1 MAYTVRKLL
10 ESEQF
15 PKMKLLCGEKGL
27 DLEVKGIRIIEI
39 EDMERYLTGGEILIT
54 SFQVYLSCSDRE
66 VEQHFEDLVKSDISG
81 FIVKK
86 RKEYDPTGRRLSLLE
101 KHCKKYEIPL
111 VEIPGDFD
119 YWGIIRHVMIQ
130 VFDKDTAR
138 LKYFKI
144 THDSFNSFILKNN
157 GSSNTAS
164 DIIKFLSIMIENPV
178 VLYYG
183 NLNCMVS
190 TNSDNSKLILSDEI
204 QPYKPNIITKFQYM
218 KQMKG
223 SCVQYVVKFAILS
236 EVEVY
241 ITITEENRELTELDY
256 MAIENAIINLQYG
269 FLSEFAQDEVKKKYQ
284 RDIVHNILNGLL
296 SSKEMT
302 EAAAQLGMKESDT
315 YRVVDFHTI
324 KKNVQRKY
332 TKEQLQEVGVIV
344 GELMYLLPDALI
356 YRNMDQIVMIQQ
368 VDSNQTELEY
378 QKEMEEVEDVIQRS
392 ILYRKKDTDFQIGI
406 GKSVEGYQRLK
417 ESYHEASRAI
427 KYIDI
432 IRLVTGDKNK
442 SVVHYSN
449 LGFFQIFGE
458 IDDVTELERYIPETL
473 KKSNISV
480 SLIKANRTKITD
492 SNVYGISYGYDVYA
506 GGAGNDNDGDAKDG
520 RSGGFVGF
528 NDEGLLKNNNMY
540 YCDVVRGTK
549 DLVGPF
555 SGKSEL
561 DTVYA
566 FNSQEKVE
574 GENNNYR
581 IYRKLDQSLDQIEK
595 NNSILNSSHEKDDAS
610 GWDIYTIGH
619 MNPVKTFETLKNA
632 VLVSKGD
639 SVKADLNAYESSA
652 KAVLMSDTKT
662 TLNTGES
669 DTPEPSESQDPCDE
683 NIKLTINKVW
693 KDLNNFDHSRPNSIT
708 VTISRTWK
716 DKAGNEKTET
726 VPRYESYKI
735 EGSSDKSKWQ
745 KVIKEL
751 PAYTT
756 DGDEIYYYTYSIT
769 EAKVDGYTTTI
780 DKSQDGFTFTITN
793 RHFPGLP
800 DTGGYG
806 SYLIYL
812 IAVLLFLVYFVMRYK
827 KCKENK
833 KAEKL

>member
-54 SFQVYLSCSDRE
+54 SFQVYLSCNDRE

-111 VEIPGDFD
+111 VEISEDSY
-119 YWGIIRHVMIQ
+119 YWGIIRYVIMQ

-144 THDSFNSFILKNN
+144 THDSFNAFILKNN

-164 DIIKFLSIMIENPV
+164 DIIKFLSVMIENPV

-183 NLNCMVS
+183 NLNYMVS

-236 EVEVY
+236 EVKIY

-269 FLSEFAQDEVKKKYQ
+269 FLSEFAQGEVKKKYQ

-302 EAAAQLGMKESDT
+302 EAALQLGMKESDT

-332 TKEQLQEVGVIV
+332 TKEQLQEVGIIV
-344 GELMYLLPDALI
+344 GELMHLLPDALI

-417 ESYHEASRAI
+417 ESYYEASRAI

-473 KKSNISV
+473 KKLYLYDDEHKGE
-480 SLIKANRTKITD
+480 LITTLQMYLRNNQSIKKTADAMFVHYRT
-492 SNVYGISYGYDVYA
+492 ISYRLE
-506 GGAGNDNDGDAKDG
+506 KIKQI
-520 RSGGFVGF
+520 SGINF
-528 NDEGLLKNNNMY
+528 
-540 YCDVVRGTK
+540 
-549 DLVGPF
+549 
-555 SGKSEL
+555 
-561 DTVYA
+561 
-566 FNSQEKVE
+566 
-574 GENNNYR
+574 
-581 IYRKLDQSLDQIEK
+581 
-595 NNSILNSSHEKDDAS
+595 DDANEVLAVS
-610 GWDIYTIGH
+610 NGLIIYK
-619 MNPVKTFETLKNA
+619 MLK
-632 VLVSKGD
+632 
-639 SVKADLNAYESSA
+639 E
-652 KAVLMSDTKT
+652 
-662 TLNTGES
+662 
-669 DTPEPSESQDPCDE
+669 
-683 NIKLTINKVW
+683 
-693 KDLNNFDHSRPNSIT
+693 
-708 VTISRTWK
+708 
-716 DKAGNEKTET
+716 
-726 VPRYESYKI
+726 I
-735 EGSSDKSKWQ
+735 E
-745 KVIKEL
+745 
-751 PAYTT
+751 
-756 DGDEIYYYTYSIT
+756 
-769 EAKVDGYTTTI
+769 
-780 DKSQDGFTFTITN
+780 
-793 RHFPGLP
+793 
-800 DTGGYG
+800 
-806 SYLIYL
+806 
-812 IAVLLFLVYFVMRYK
+812 
-827 KCKENK
+827 
-833 KAEKL
+833 

>member
-1 MAYTVRKLL
+1 MGYTVRKLL

-111 VEIPGDFD
+111 VEISEDSY
-119 YWGIIRHVMIQ
+119 YWGIIRYVIMQ

-144 THDSFNSFILKNN
+144 THDNFNTFILNNN
-157 GSSNTAS
+157 GSCNTAS
-164 DIIKFLSIMIENPV
+164 DIIKFLSVMIENPV

-223 SCVQYVVKFAILS
+223 SCVQYVVKFAILN
-236 EVEVY
+236 EMEIY
-241 ITITEENRELTELDY
+241 ITITEENRELIELDY

-284 RDIVHNILNGLL
+284 RDLIHNILNGLL

-332 TKEQLQEVGVIV
+332 TKEQLHEVGVIE
-344 GELMYLLPDALI
+344 GELMHLLPDALI

-473 KKSNISV
+473 KKLYLYDDEHKGE
-480 SLIKANRTKITD
+480 LITTLQMYLRNKQSIRKTADAMFVHYRT
-492 SNVYGISYGYDVYA
+492 ISYRLE
-506 GGAGNDNDGDAKDG
+506 KIKQI
-520 RSGGFVGF
+520 SG
-528 NDEGLLKNNNMY
+528 
-540 YCDVVRGTK
+540 
-549 DLVGPF
+549 
-555 SGKSEL
+555 
-561 DTVYA
+561 
-566 FNSQEKVE
+566 
-574 GENNNYR
+574 
-581 IYRKLDQSLDQIEK
+581 I
-595 NNSILNSSHEKDDAS
+595 
-610 GWDIYTIGH
+610 
-619 MNPVKTFETLKNA
+619 
-632 VLVSKGD
+632 
-639 SVKADLNAYESSA
+639 
-652 KAVLMSDTKT
+652 
-662 TLNTGES
+662 
-669 DTPEPSESQDPCDE
+669 
-683 NIKLTINKVW
+683 
-693 KDLNNFDHSRPNSIT
+693 NFDN
-708 VTISRTWK
+708 
-716 DKAGNEKTET
+716 ANE
-726 VPRYESYKI
+726 VLAVSNGLIIYKMLKEI
-735 EGSSDKSKWQ
+735 E
-745 KVIKEL
+745 
-751 PAYTT
+751 
-756 DGDEIYYYTYSIT
+756 
-769 EAKVDGYTTTI
+769 
-780 DKSQDGFTFTITN
+780 
-793 RHFPGLP
+793 
-800 DTGGYG
+800 
-806 SYLIYL
+806 
-812 IAVLLFLVYFVMRYK
+812 
-827 KCKENK
+827 
-833 KAEKL
+833 

>member
-138 LKYFKI
+138 LKYFKV

-332 TKEQLQEVGVIV
+332 TKEQLHEVGVIE
-344 GELMYLLPDALI
+344 GELMHLLPDALI

-368 VDSNQTELEY
+368 VDSDQTELEY

-417 ESYHEASRAI
+417 ESYHEASQAI
-427 KYIDI
+427 KYIEI

-458 IDDVTELERYIPETL
+458 IDDMTELERYIPETL
-473 KKSNISV
+473 KKLYLYDDEHKGE
-480 SLIKANRTKITD
+480 LITTLQMYLRNNQSIKKTAGAMFVHYRT
-492 SNVYGISYGYDVYA
+492 ISYRLE
-506 GGAGNDNDGDAKDG
+506 KIKQI
-520 RSGGFVGF
+520 SG
-528 NDEGLLKNNNMY
+528 
-540 YCDVVRGTK
+540 
-549 DLVGPF
+549 
-555 SGKSEL
+555 
-561 DTVYA
+561 
-566 FNSQEKVE
+566 
-574 GENNNYR
+574 
-581 IYRKLDQSLDQIEK
+581 I
-595 NNSILNSSHEKDDAS
+595 
-610 GWDIYTIGH
+610 
-619 MNPVKTFETLKNA
+619 
-632 VLVSKGD
+632 
-639 SVKADLNAYESSA
+639 
-652 KAVLMSDTKT
+652 
-662 TLNTGES
+662 
-669 DTPEPSESQDPCDE
+669 
-683 NIKLTINKVW
+683 
-693 KDLNNFDHSRPNSIT
+693 NFDN
-708 VTISRTWK
+708 
-716 DKAGNEKTET
+716 ANE
-726 VPRYESYKI
+726 VLAVSNGLIIYKMLKEI
-735 EGSSDKSKWQ
+735 E
-745 KVIKEL
+745 
-751 PAYTT
+751 
-756 DGDEIYYYTYSIT
+756 
-769 EAKVDGYTTTI
+769 
-780 DKSQDGFTFTITN
+780 
-793 RHFPGLP
+793 
-800 DTGGYG
+800 
-806 SYLIYL
+806 
-812 IAVLLFLVYFVMRYK
+812 
-827 KCKENK
+827 
-833 KAEKL
+833 

>member
-111 VEIPGDFD
+111 VEISEDSY
-119 YWGIIRHVMIQ
+119 YWGIIRYVMIQ

-144 THDSFNSFILKNN
+144 THDSFNTFILKNN

-183 NLNCMVS
+183 DLNCMVS

-236 EVEVY
+236 EVEIY

-269 FLSEFAQDEVKKKYQ
+269 FLSEFAQNEVKKTYQ
-284 RDIVHNILNGLL
+284 RDLIHNILNGLL

-332 TKEQLQEVGVIV
+332 TKEQLHEVGVIV

-417 ESYHEASRAI
+417 ESYYEASQAI
-427 KYIDI
+427 KYIEI
-432 IRLVTGDKNK
+432 IRQVTGDKNK
-442 SVVHYSN
+442 SVVQYSN
-449 LGFFQIFGE
+449 LGFFQIFGKV
-458 IDDVTELERYIPETL
+458 DDMTELERCIPETL
-473 KKSNISV
+473 KKLYLYDDEHKGE
-480 SLIKANRTKITD
+480 LITTLQMYLRNNQSIKKTADAMFVHYRT
-492 SNVYGISYGYDVYA
+492 ISYRLE
-506 GGAGNDNDGDAKDG
+506 KIKQI
-520 RSGGFVGF
+520 SGINF
-528 NDEGLLKNNNMY
+528 NDANEVLAVSNGLIIYKMLK
-540 YCDVVRGTK
+540 
-549 DLVGPF
+549 
-555 SGKSEL
+555 E
-561 DTVYA
+561 
-566 FNSQEKVE
+566 
-574 GENNNYR
+574 
-581 IYRKLDQSLDQIEK
+581 IE
-595 NNSILNSSHEKDDAS
+595 
-610 GWDIYTIGH
+610 
-619 MNPVKTFETLKNA
+619 
-632 VLVSKGD
+632 
-639 SVKADLNAYESSA
+639 
-652 KAVLMSDTKT
+652 
-662 TLNTGES
+662 
-669 DTPEPSESQDPCDE
+669 
-683 NIKLTINKVW
+683 
-693 KDLNNFDHSRPNSIT
+693 
-708 VTISRTWK
+708 
-716 DKAGNEKTET
+716 
-726 VPRYESYKI
+726 
-735 EGSSDKSKWQ
+735 
-745 KVIKEL
+745 
-751 PAYTT
+751 
-756 DGDEIYYYTYSIT
+756 
-769 EAKVDGYTTTI
+769 
-780 DKSQDGFTFTITN
+780 
-793 RHFPGLP
+793 
-800 DTGGYG
+800 
-806 SYLIYL
+806 
-812 IAVLLFLVYFVMRYK
+812 
-827 KCKENK
+827 
-833 KAEKL
+833 

>member
-111 VEIPGDFD
+111 VEISEDSY
-119 YWGIIRHVMIQ
+119 YWGIIRYVMIQ

-144 THDSFNSFILKNN
+144 THDSFNTFILKNN

-183 NLNCMVS
+183 DLNCMVS

-236 EVEVY
+236 EVEIY

-269 FLSEFAQDEVKKKYQ
+269 FLSEFAQNEVKKTYQ
-284 RDIVHNILNGLL
+284 RDLIHNILNGLL

-332 TKEQLQEVGVIV
+332 TKEQLHEVGVIV

-378 QKEMEEVEDVIQRS
+378 QKEMEEIEDVIQRS

-417 ESYHEASRAI
+417 ESYQEASRAI

-442 SVVHYSN
+442 SVVHYSS

-473 KKSNISV
+473 KKLYEYDDEHKGELIPTLQMFLSNNQSIRKTAGAMFV
-480 SLIKANRTKITD
+480 HYRT
-492 SNVYGISYGYDVYA
+492 ISY
-506 GGAGNDNDGDAKDG
+506 
-520 RSGGFVGF
+520 R
-528 NDEGLLKNNNMY
+528 M
-540 YCDVVRGTK
+540 
-549 DLVGPF
+549 
-555 SGKSEL
+555 
-561 DTVYA
+561 
-566 FNSQEKVE
+566 EKIKE
-574 GENNNYR
+574 
-581 IYRKLDQSLDQIEK
+581 I
-595 NNSILNSSHEKDDAS
+595 
-610 GWDIYTIGH
+610 
-619 MNPVKTFETLKNA
+619 
-632 VLVSKGD
+632 
-639 SVKADLNAYESSA
+639 
-652 KAVLMSDTKT
+652 
-662 TLNTGES
+662 TG
-669 DTPEPSESQDPCDE
+669 
-683 NIKLTINKVW
+683 I
-693 KDLNNFDHSRPNSIT
+693 NFDN
-708 VTISRTWK
+708 
-716 DKAGNEKTET
+716 ANE
-726 VPRYESYKI
+726 VLAVSNGLVIYKMLN
-735 EGSSDKSKWQ
+735 Q
-745 KVIKEL
+745 
-751 PAYTT
+751 
-756 DGDEIYYYTYSIT
+756 
-769 EAKVDGYTTTI
+769 
-780 DKSQDGFTFTITN
+780 
-793 RHFPGLP
+793 
-800 DTGGYG
+800 
-806 SYLIYL
+806 
-812 IAVLLFLVYFVMRYK
+812 
-827 KCKENK
+827 
-833 KAEKL
+833 

>member
-1 MAYTVRKLL
+1 MGYTVRKLL

-111 VEIPGDFD
+111 VEISEDSY
-119 YWGIIRHVMIQ
+119 YWGIIRYVIMQ

-144 THDSFNSFILKNN
+144 THDNFNTFILNNN
-157 GSSNTAS
+157 GSCNTAS
-164 DIIKFLSIMIENPV
+164 DIIKFLSVMIENPV

-223 SCVQYVVKFAILS
+223 SCVQYVVKFAILN
-236 EVEVY
+236 EMEIY
-241 ITITEENRELTELDY
+241 ITITEENRELIELDY

-284 RDIVHNILNGLL
+284 RDLIHNILNGLL

-324 KKNVQRKY
+324 TKNVQRKY
-332 TKEQLQEVGVIV
+332 TKEQLHEVGVIV

-417 ESYHEASRAI
+417 ESYYEASQAI
-427 KYIDI
+427 KYIEI

-449 LGFFQIFGE
+449 LGFFQIFGKV
-458 IDDVTELERYIPETL
+458 DDMTELERCIPETL
-473 KKSNISV
+473 KKLYLYDDEHKGE
-480 SLIKANRTKITD
+480 LITTLQMYLRNNQSIKKTAGAMFVHYRT
-492 SNVYGISYGYDVYA
+492 ISYRLE
-506 GGAGNDNDGDAKDG
+506 KIKQI
-520 RSGGFVGF
+520 SG
-528 NDEGLLKNNNMY
+528 
-540 YCDVVRGTK
+540 
-549 DLVGPF
+549 
-555 SGKSEL
+555 
-561 DTVYA
+561 
-566 FNSQEKVE
+566 
-574 GENNNYR
+574 
-581 IYRKLDQSLDQIEK
+581 I
-595 NNSILNSSHEKDDAS
+595 
-610 GWDIYTIGH
+610 
-619 MNPVKTFETLKNA
+619 
-632 VLVSKGD
+632 
-639 SVKADLNAYESSA
+639 
-652 KAVLMSDTKT
+652 
-662 TLNTGES
+662 
-669 DTPEPSESQDPCDE
+669 
-683 NIKLTINKVW
+683 
-693 KDLNNFDHSRPNSIT
+693 NFDN
-708 VTISRTWK
+708 
-716 DKAGNEKTET
+716 ANE
-726 VPRYESYKI
+726 VLAVSNGLIIYKMLKEI
-735 EGSSDKSKWQ
+735 E
-745 KVIKEL
+745 
-751 PAYTT
+751 
-756 DGDEIYYYTYSIT
+756 
-769 EAKVDGYTTTI
+769 
-780 DKSQDGFTFTITN
+780 
-793 RHFPGLP
+793 
-800 DTGGYG
+800 
-806 SYLIYL
+806 
-812 IAVLLFLVYFVMRYK
+812 
-827 KCKENK
+827 
-833 KAEKL
+833 

>member
-54 SFQVYLSCSDRE
+54 SFPVYLSCSDRE

-111 VEIPGDFD
+111 LEIPEDSY
-119 YWGIIRHVMIQ
+119 YWGIIRYVIMQ
-130 VFDKDTAR
+130 VFDKATAR

-144 THDSFNSFILKNN
+144 THDSFNTFILKNN

-223 SCVQYVVKFAILS
+223 SCVQYVVKFVILS
-236 EVEVY
+236 EVEIY

-284 RDIVHNILNGLL
+284 RDLIHNILNGLL

-302 EAAAQLGMKESDT
+302 EAAAQIGMKESDT

-324 KKNVQRKY
+324 KKNVQGKY
-332 TKEQLQEVGVIV
+332 TKEQLHEVGVIV
-344 GELMYLLPDALI
+344 SELKHLLPDALI

-432 IRLVTGDKNK
+432 IRQVTGDKNK

-473 KKSNISV
+473 KKLYLYDDEHKGE
-480 SLIKANRTKITD
+480 LITTLQMYLRNNQSIKKTAGAMFVHYRT
-492 SNVYGISYGYDVYA
+492 ISYRLE
-506 GGAGNDNDGDAKDG
+506 KIKQI
-520 RSGGFVGF
+520 SG
-528 NDEGLLKNNNMY
+528 
-540 YCDVVRGTK
+540 
-549 DLVGPF
+549 
-555 SGKSEL
+555 
-561 DTVYA
+561 
-566 FNSQEKVE
+566 
-574 GENNNYR
+574 
-581 IYRKLDQSLDQIEK
+581 I
-595 NNSILNSSHEKDDAS
+595 
-610 GWDIYTIGH
+610 
-619 MNPVKTFETLKNA
+619 
-632 VLVSKGD
+632 
-639 SVKADLNAYESSA
+639 
-652 KAVLMSDTKT
+652 
-662 TLNTGES
+662 
-669 DTPEPSESQDPCDE
+669 
-683 NIKLTINKVW
+683 
-693 KDLNNFDHSRPNSIT
+693 NFDN
-708 VTISRTWK
+708 
-716 DKAGNEKTET
+716 ANE
-726 VPRYESYKI
+726 VLAVSNGLVIYKMLN
-735 EGSSDKSKWQ
+735 Q
-745 KVIKEL
+745 
-751 PAYTT
+751 
-756 DGDEIYYYTYSIT
+756 
-769 EAKVDGYTTTI
+769 
-780 DKSQDGFTFTITN
+780 
-793 RHFPGLP
+793 
-800 DTGGYG
+800 
-806 SYLIYL
+806 
-812 IAVLLFLVYFVMRYK
+812 
-827 KCKENK
+827 
-833 KAEKL
+833 

>member
-111 VEIPGDFD
+111 VEISEDSY
-119 YWGIIRHVMIQ
+119 YWGIIRYVMIQ

-144 THDSFNSFILKNN
+144 THDSFNTFILKNN

-183 NLNCMVS
+183 DLNCMVS

-236 EVEVY
+236 EVEIY

-269 FLSEFAQDEVKKKYQ
+269 FLSEFAQDEVKKTYQ
-284 RDIVHNILNGLL
+284 RDIIHNILNGLL

-332 TKEQLQEVGVIV
+332 TKEQLHEVGVIE
-344 GELMYLLPDALI
+344 GELMHLLPDALI

-417 ESYHEASRAI
+417 ESYYEASQAI
-427 KYIDI
+427 KYIEI
-432 IRLVTGDKNK
+432 IRQVTGDKNK
-442 SVVHYSN
+442 SVVQYSN
-449 LGFFQIFGE
+449 LGFFQIFGKV
-458 IDDVTELERYIPETL
+458 DDMTELERCIPETL
-473 KKSNISV
+473 KKLYLYDDEHKGE
-480 SLIKANRTKITD
+480 LITTLQMYLRNNQSIKKTASAMFVHYRT
-492 SNVYGISYGYDVYA
+492 ISYRLE
-506 GGAGNDNDGDAKDG
+506 KIKQI
-520 RSGGFVGF
+520 SG
-528 NDEGLLKNNNMY
+528 
-540 YCDVVRGTK
+540 
-549 DLVGPF
+549 
-555 SGKSEL
+555 
-561 DTVYA
+561 
-566 FNSQEKVE
+566 
-574 GENNNYR
+574 
-581 IYRKLDQSLDQIEK
+581 I
-595 NNSILNSSHEKDDAS
+595 
-610 GWDIYTIGH
+610 
-619 MNPVKTFETLKNA
+619 
-632 VLVSKGD
+632 
-639 SVKADLNAYESSA
+639 
-652 KAVLMSDTKT
+652 
-662 TLNTGES
+662 
-669 DTPEPSESQDPCDE
+669 
-683 NIKLTINKVW
+683 
-693 KDLNNFDHSRPNSIT
+693 NFDN
-708 VTISRTWK
+708 
-716 DKAGNEKTET
+716 ANE
-726 VPRYESYKI
+726 VLAVSNGLIIYKMLKEI
-735 EGSSDKSKWQ
+735 E
-745 KVIKEL
+745 
-751 PAYTT
+751 
-756 DGDEIYYYTYSIT
+756 
-769 EAKVDGYTTTI
+769 
-780 DKSQDGFTFTITN
+780 
-793 RHFPGLP
+793 
-800 DTGGYG
+800 
-806 SYLIYL
+806 
-812 IAVLLFLVYFVMRYK
+812 
-827 KCKENK
+827 
-833 KAEKL
+833 

>member
-54 SFQVYLSCSDRE
+54 NFQVYLSCSDRE

-111 VEIPGDFD
+111 VEISEDSY
-119 YWGIIRHVMIQ
+119 YWGIIRYVIMQ
-130 VFDKDTAR
+130 VFDKATAR

-144 THDSFNSFILKNN
+144 THDNFNTFILNNN
-157 GSSNTAS
+157 GSCNTSS
-164 DIIKFLSIMIENPV
+164 DIIKFLSVMIENPV

-236 EVEVY
+236 EVEIY

-284 RDIVHNILNGLL
+284 RDLIHNILNGLL

-324 KKNVQRKY
+324 KNNVQSKY
-332 TKEQLQEVGVIV
+332 TKEQLHEVGVIE
-344 GELMYLLPDALI
+344 GELKHLLPDALI

-417 ESYHEASRAI
+417 ESYHEASQAI
-427 KYIDI
+427 KYIEI
-432 IRLVTGDKNK
+432 IRQVTGDKNK

-449 LGFFQIFGE
+449 LGFFQIFGKV
-458 IDDVTELERYIPETL
+458 DDMTELERCIPETL
-473 KKSNISV
+473 KKLYLYDDEHKGE
-480 SLIKANRTKITD
+480 LITTLQMYLRNNQSIKKTAGAMFVHYRT
-492 SNVYGISYGYDVYA
+492 ISYRLE
-506 GGAGNDNDGDAKDG
+506 KIKQI
-520 RSGGFVGF
+520 SGINF
-528 NDEGLLKNNNMY
+528 
-540 YCDVVRGTK
+540 
-549 DLVGPF
+549 
-555 SGKSEL
+555 
-561 DTVYA
+561 
-566 FNSQEKVE
+566 
-574 GENNNYR
+574 
-581 IYRKLDQSLDQIEK
+581 
-595 NNSILNSSHEKDDAS
+595 DDANEVLAVS
-610 GWDIYTIGH
+610 NGLIIYK
-619 MNPVKTFETLKNA
+619 MLK
-632 VLVSKGD
+632 
-639 SVKADLNAYESSA
+639 E
-652 KAVLMSDTKT
+652 
-662 TLNTGES
+662 
-669 DTPEPSESQDPCDE
+669 
-683 NIKLTINKVW
+683 
-693 KDLNNFDHSRPNSIT
+693 
-708 VTISRTWK
+708 
-716 DKAGNEKTET
+716 
-726 VPRYESYKI
+726 I
-735 EGSSDKSKWQ
+735 E
-745 KVIKEL
+745 
-751 PAYTT
+751 
-756 DGDEIYYYTYSIT
+756 
-769 EAKVDGYTTTI
+769 
-780 DKSQDGFTFTITN
+780 
-793 RHFPGLP
+793 
-800 DTGGYG
+800 
-806 SYLIYL
+806 
-812 IAVLLFLVYFVMRYK
+812 
-827 KCKENK
+827 
-833 KAEKL
+833 

>member
-54 SFQVYLSCSDRE
+54 SFQVYLSCNDRE

-111 VEIPGDFD
+111 VEISEDSY
-119 YWGIIRHVMIQ
+119 YWGIIRYVIMQ
-130 VFDKDTAR
+130 VFDKITAR

-144 THDSFNSFILKNN
+144 THDNFNTFILRNN

-236 EVEVY
+236 EVEIY
-241 ITITEENRELTELDY
+241 ITITEENRGLTELDY

-284 RDIVHNILNGLL
+284 RDLIHNILNGLL

-302 EAAAQLGMKESDT
+302 EAAAQLGMKESHT

-324 KKNVQRKY
+324 KNNVQSKY
-332 TKEQLQEVGVIV
+332 TKEQLHEVGVIE
-344 GELMYLLPDALI
+344 GELKHLLPDALI

-417 ESYHEASRAI
+417 ESYHEASQAI
-427 KYIDI
+427 KYIEI
-432 IRLVTGDKNK
+432 IRQVTGDKNK

-449 LGFFQIFGE
+449 LGFFQIFGKV
-458 IDDVTELERYIPETL
+458 DDMTELERCIPETL
-473 KKSNISV
+473 KKLYLYDDEHKGE
-480 SLIKANRTKITD
+480 LITTLQMYLRNNQSIKKTASAMFVHYRT
-492 SNVYGISYGYDVYA
+492 ISYRLE
-506 GGAGNDNDGDAKDG
+506 KIKQI
-520 RSGGFVGF
+520 SGINF
-528 NDEGLLKNNNMY
+528 
-540 YCDVVRGTK
+540 
-549 DLVGPF
+549 
-555 SGKSEL
+555 
-561 DTVYA
+561 
-566 FNSQEKVE
+566 
-574 GENNNYR
+574 
-581 IYRKLDQSLDQIEK
+581 
-595 NNSILNSSHEKDDAS
+595 DDANEVLAVS
-610 GWDIYTIGH
+610 NGLIIYK
-619 MNPVKTFETLKNA
+619 MLK
-632 VLVSKGD
+632 
-639 SVKADLNAYESSA
+639 E
-652 KAVLMSDTKT
+652 
-662 TLNTGES
+662 
-669 DTPEPSESQDPCDE
+669 
-683 NIKLTINKVW
+683 
-693 KDLNNFDHSRPNSIT
+693 
-708 VTISRTWK
+708 
-716 DKAGNEKTET
+716 
-726 VPRYESYKI
+726 I
-735 EGSSDKSKWQ
+735 E
-745 KVIKEL
+745 
-751 PAYTT
+751 
-756 DGDEIYYYTYSIT
+756 
-769 EAKVDGYTTTI
+769 
-780 DKSQDGFTFTITN
+780 
-793 RHFPGLP
+793 
-800 DTGGYG
+800 
-806 SYLIYL
+806 
-812 IAVLLFLVYFVMRYK
+812 
-827 KCKENK
+827 
-833 KAEKL
+833 

>member
-111 VEIPGDFD
+111 VEISEDSY
-119 YWGIIRHVMIQ
+119 YWGIIRYVMIQ

-144 THDSFNSFILKNN
+144 THDSFNTFILKNN

-183 NLNCMVS
+183 DLNCMVS

-236 EVEVY
+236 EVEIY

-256 MAIENAIINLQYG
+256 MAIENAIINLQYE

-284 RDIVHNILNGLL
+284 RDIIHNILNGLL

-332 TKEQLQEVGVIV
+332 TKEQLHEVGVIE
-344 GELMYLLPDALI
+344 GELMHLLPDALI

-417 ESYHEASRAI
+417 ESYQEASRAI

-449 LGFFQIFGE
+449 LGFFQIFGKV
-458 IDDVTELERYIPETL
+458 DDMTELERCIPETL
-473 KKSNISV
+473 KKLYLYDDEHKGE
-480 SLIKANRTKITD
+480 LITTLQMYLRNNQSIKKTADAMFVHYRT
-492 SNVYGISYGYDVYA
+492 ISYRLE
-506 GGAGNDNDGDAKDG
+506 KIKQI
-520 RSGGFVGF
+520 SG
-528 NDEGLLKNNNMY
+528 
-540 YCDVVRGTK
+540 
-549 DLVGPF
+549 
-555 SGKSEL
+555 
-561 DTVYA
+561 
-566 FNSQEKVE
+566 
-574 GENNNYR
+574 
-581 IYRKLDQSLDQIEK
+581 I
-595 NNSILNSSHEKDDAS
+595 
-610 GWDIYTIGH
+610 
-619 MNPVKTFETLKNA
+619 
-632 VLVSKGD
+632 
-639 SVKADLNAYESSA
+639 
-652 KAVLMSDTKT
+652 
-662 TLNTGES
+662 
-669 DTPEPSESQDPCDE
+669 
-683 NIKLTINKVW
+683 
-693 KDLNNFDHSRPNSIT
+693 NFDN
-708 VTISRTWK
+708 
-716 DKAGNEKTET
+716 ANE
-726 VPRYESYKI
+726 VLAVSNGLIIYKMLKEI
-735 EGSSDKSKWQ
+735 E
-745 KVIKEL
+745 
-751 PAYTT
+751 
-756 DGDEIYYYTYSIT
+756 
-769 EAKVDGYTTTI
+769 
-780 DKSQDGFTFTITN
+780 
-793 RHFPGLP
+793 
-800 DTGGYG
+800 
-806 SYLIYL
+806 
-812 IAVLLFLVYFVMRYK
+812 
-827 KCKENK
+827 
-833 KAEKL
+833 

>member
-54 SFQVYLSCSDRE
+54 SFQVYLSCNDRE

-101 KHCKKYEIPL
+101 KHCKKYEISL
-111 VEIPGDFD
+111 VEISEDLH
-119 YWGIIRHVMIQ
+119 YWGIIRYVIMQ
-130 VFDKDTAR
+130 VFDKATAR

-144 THDSFNSFILKNN
+144 THDNFNAFILNNN
-157 GSSNTAS
+157 GSCNTAS
-164 DIIKFLSIMIENPV
+164 DIIKFLSVMIENPV

-223 SCVQYVVKFAILS
+223 SSVQYVVKFAILN
-236 EVEVY
+236 EMEIY
-241 ITITEENRELTELDY
+241 ITITEENRELIELDY

-302 EAAAQLGMKESDT
+302 EAASQLGMKESDT

-356 YRNMDQIVMIQQ
+356 YRNMDQIVMIQK

-473 KKSNISV
+473 KKLYLYDDEHKGE
-480 SLIKANRTKITD
+480 LITTLQMYLRNKQSIRKTADTMFVHYRT
-492 SNVYGISYGYDVYA
+492 ISYRLE
-506 GGAGNDNDGDAKDG
+506 KIKQI
-520 RSGGFVGF
+520 SGINF
-528 NDEGLLKNNNMY
+528 
-540 YCDVVRGTK
+540 
-549 DLVGPF
+549 
-555 SGKSEL
+555 
-561 DTVYA
+561 
-566 FNSQEKVE
+566 
-574 GENNNYR
+574 
-581 IYRKLDQSLDQIEK
+581 
-595 NNSILNSSHEKDDAS
+595 DDANEVLAVS
-610 GWDIYTIGH
+610 NGLIIYK
-619 MNPVKTFETLKNA
+619 MLK
-632 VLVSKGD
+632 
-639 SVKADLNAYESSA
+639 E
-652 KAVLMSDTKT
+652 
-662 TLNTGES
+662 
-669 DTPEPSESQDPCDE
+669 
-683 NIKLTINKVW
+683 
-693 KDLNNFDHSRPNSIT
+693 
-708 VTISRTWK
+708 
-716 DKAGNEKTET
+716 
-726 VPRYESYKI
+726 I
-735 EGSSDKSKWQ
+735 E
-745 KVIKEL
+745 
-751 PAYTT
+751 
-756 DGDEIYYYTYSIT
+756 
-769 EAKVDGYTTTI
+769 
-780 DKSQDGFTFTITN
+780 
-793 RHFPGLP
+793 
-800 DTGGYG
+800 
-806 SYLIYL
+806 
-812 IAVLLFLVYFVMRYK
+812 
-827 KCKENK
+827 
-833 KAEKL
+833 

>member
-66 VEQHFEDLVKSDISG
+66 VEQHFEDLVKSEISG

-111 VEIPGDFD
+111 VEISEDSY
-119 YWGIIRHVMIQ
+119 YWGIIRYVMIQ

-144 THDSFNSFILKNN
+144 THDSFNTFILKNN

-183 NLNCMVS
+183 DLNCMVS

-269 FLSEFAQDEVKKKYQ
+269 FLSEFAQNEVKKTYQ
-284 RDIVHNILNGLL
+284 RDLIHNILNGLL

-332 TKEQLQEVGVIV
+332 TKEQLHEVGVIV

-417 ESYHEASRAI
+417 ESYQEASRAI

-442 SVVHYSN
+442 SVVHYSS

-473 KKSNISV
+473 KKLYLYDDEHKGE
-480 SLIKANRTKITD
+480 LITTLQMYLRNNQSIKKTADAMFVHYRT
-492 SNVYGISYGYDVYA
+492 ISYRLE
-506 GGAGNDNDGDAKDG
+506 KIKQI
-520 RSGGFVGF
+520 SG
-528 NDEGLLKNNNMY
+528 
-540 YCDVVRGTK
+540 
-549 DLVGPF
+549 
-555 SGKSEL
+555 
-561 DTVYA
+561 
-566 FNSQEKVE
+566 
-574 GENNNYR
+574 
-581 IYRKLDQSLDQIEK
+581 I
-595 NNSILNSSHEKDDAS
+595 
-610 GWDIYTIGH
+610 
-619 MNPVKTFETLKNA
+619 
-632 VLVSKGD
+632 
-639 SVKADLNAYESSA
+639 
-652 KAVLMSDTKT
+652 
-662 TLNTGES
+662 
-669 DTPEPSESQDPCDE
+669 
-683 NIKLTINKVW
+683 
-693 KDLNNFDHSRPNSIT
+693 NFDN
-708 VTISRTWK
+708 
-716 DKAGNEKTET
+716 ANE
-726 VPRYESYKI
+726 VLAVSNGLIIYKMLKEI
-735 EGSSDKSKWQ
+735 E
-745 KVIKEL
+745 
-751 PAYTT
+751 
-756 DGDEIYYYTYSIT
+756 
-769 EAKVDGYTTTI
+769 
-780 DKSQDGFTFTITN
+780 
-793 RHFPGLP
+793 
-800 DTGGYG
+800 
-806 SYLIYL
+806 
-812 IAVLLFLVYFVMRYK
+812 
-827 KCKENK
+827 
-833 KAEKL
+833 

>member
-39 EDMERYLTGGEILIT
+39 EDMERYLTGGEILMT

-111 VEIPGDFD
+111 VEISEDSY
-119 YWGIIRHVMIQ
+119 YWGIIRYVMIQ

-144 THDSFNSFILKNN
+144 THDSFNTFILKNN

-236 EVEVY
+236 EVEIY

-324 KKNVQRKY
+324 KKNAQRKY

-378 QKEMEEVEDVIQRS
+378 QKEMEEIEEVIQRS

-406 GKSVEGYQRLK
+406 GKSVKGYQRLK

-473 KKSNISV
+473 KKLYLYDDEHKGE
-480 SLIKANRTKITD
+480 LITTLQMYLRNNQSIKKTADEMFVHYRT
-492 SNVYGISYGYDVYA
+492 ISYRLE
-506 GGAGNDNDGDAKDG
+506 KIKQI
-520 RSGGFVGF
+520 SGINF
-528 NDEGLLKNNNMY
+528 
-540 YCDVVRGTK
+540 
-549 DLVGPF
+549 
-555 SGKSEL
+555 
-561 DTVYA
+561 
-566 FNSQEKVE
+566 
-574 GENNNYR
+574 
-581 IYRKLDQSLDQIEK
+581 
-595 NNSILNSSHEKDDAS
+595 DDANEVLAVS
-610 GWDIYTIGH
+610 NGLIIYK
-619 MNPVKTFETLKNA
+619 MLK
-632 VLVSKGD
+632 
-639 SVKADLNAYESSA
+639 E
-652 KAVLMSDTKT
+652 
-662 TLNTGES
+662 
-669 DTPEPSESQDPCDE
+669 
-683 NIKLTINKVW
+683 
-693 KDLNNFDHSRPNSIT
+693 
-708 VTISRTWK
+708 
-716 DKAGNEKTET
+716 
-726 VPRYESYKI
+726 I
-735 EGSSDKSKWQ
+735 E
-745 KVIKEL
+745 
-751 PAYTT
+751 
-756 DGDEIYYYTYSIT
+756 
-769 EAKVDGYTTTI
+769 
-780 DKSQDGFTFTITN
+780 
-793 RHFPGLP
+793 
-800 DTGGYG
+800 
-806 SYLIYL
+806 
-812 IAVLLFLVYFVMRYK
+812 
-827 KCKENK
+827 
-833 KAEKL
+833 

>member
-111 VEIPGDFD
+111 VEISEDSY
-119 YWGIIRHVMIQ
+119 YWGIIRYVMIQ

-144 THDSFNSFILKNN
+144 THDSFNTFILKNN

-164 DIIKFLSIMIENPV
+164 DIIKFLSIMIEDPV

-183 NLNCMVS
+183 DLNCMVS

-236 EVEVY
+236 EVEIY

-324 KKNVQRKY
+324 TKNVQRKY
-332 TKEQLQEVGVIV
+332 TKEQLHEVGVIE
-344 GELMYLLPDALI
+344 GELMHLLPDALI

-417 ESYHEASRAI
+417 ESYYEASQAI
-427 KYIDI
+427 KYIEI
-432 IRLVTGDKNK
+432 IRQVTGDKNK
-442 SVVHYSN
+442 SVVQYSN
-449 LGFFQIFGE
+449 LGFFQIFGKV
-458 IDDVTELERYIPETL
+458 DDMTELERCIPETL
-473 KKSNISV
+473 KKLYLYDDEHKGE
-480 SLIKANRTKITD
+480 LITTLQMYLRNNQSIKKTADEMFVHYRT
-492 SNVYGISYGYDVYA
+492 ISYRLE
-506 GGAGNDNDGDAKDG
+506 KIKQI
-520 RSGGFVGF
+520 SGINF
-528 NDEGLLKNNNMY
+528 NDANEVLAVSNGLIIYKMLK
-540 YCDVVRGTK
+540 
-549 DLVGPF
+549 
-555 SGKSEL
+555 E
-561 DTVYA
+561 
-566 FNSQEKVE
+566 
-574 GENNNYR
+574 
-581 IYRKLDQSLDQIEK
+581 IE
-595 NNSILNSSHEKDDAS
+595 
-610 GWDIYTIGH
+610 
-619 MNPVKTFETLKNA
+619 
-632 VLVSKGD
+632 
-639 SVKADLNAYESSA
+639 
-652 KAVLMSDTKT
+652 
-662 TLNTGES
+662 
-669 DTPEPSESQDPCDE
+669 
-683 NIKLTINKVW
+683 
-693 KDLNNFDHSRPNSIT
+693 
-708 VTISRTWK
+708 
-716 DKAGNEKTET
+716 
-726 VPRYESYKI
+726 
-735 EGSSDKSKWQ
+735 
-745 KVIKEL
+745 
-751 PAYTT
+751 
-756 DGDEIYYYTYSIT
+756 
-769 EAKVDGYTTTI
+769 
-780 DKSQDGFTFTITN
+780 
-793 RHFPGLP
+793 
-800 DTGGYG
+800 
-806 SYLIYL
+806 
-812 IAVLLFLVYFVMRYK
+812 
-827 KCKENK
+827 
-833 KAEKL
+833 

>member
-1 MAYTVRKLL
+1 MGYTVRKLL

-111 VEIPGDFD
+111 VEISEDSY
-119 YWGIIRHVMIQ
+119 YWGIIRYVIMQ

-144 THDSFNSFILKNN
+144 THDNFNTFILNNN
-157 GSSNTAS
+157 GSCNTAS
-164 DIIKFLSIMIENPV
+164 DIIKFLSVMIENPV

-223 SCVQYVVKFAILS
+223 SCVQYVVKFAILN
-236 EVEVY
+236 EMEIY

-284 RDIVHNILNGLL
+284 RDIIHNILNGLL

-332 TKEQLQEVGVIV
+332 TKEQLHEVGVIV
-344 GELMYLLPDALI
+344 GELTYLLPDALI

-368 VDSNQTELEY
+368 VDSDQTELEY
-378 QKEMEEVEDVIQRS
+378 QKEMEEIEEVIQRS

-417 ESYHEASRAI
+417 ESYYEASQAI
-427 KYIDI
+427 KYIEI

-449 LGFFQIFGE
+449 LGFFQIFGKV
-458 IDDVTELERYIPETL
+458 DDVTELERYIPETL
-473 KKSNISV
+473 KKLYLYDEHKGE
-480 SLIKANRTKITD
+480 LITTLQMYLRNKQSIRKTADAMFVHYRT
-492 SNVYGISYGYDVYA
+492 ISYRLEKIKQISGIDF
-506 GGAGNDNDGDAKDG
+506 DNANEVLAV
-520 RSGGFVGF
+520 S
-528 NDEGLLKNNNMY
+528 NGLIIYKMLK
-540 YCDVVRGTK
+540 
-549 DLVGPF
+549 
-555 SGKSEL
+555 E
-561 DTVYA
+561 
-566 FNSQEKVE
+566 
-574 GENNNYR
+574 
-581 IYRKLDQSLDQIEK
+581 IE
-595 NNSILNSSHEKDDAS
+595 
-610 GWDIYTIGH
+610 
-619 MNPVKTFETLKNA
+619 
-632 VLVSKGD
+632 
-639 SVKADLNAYESSA
+639 
-652 KAVLMSDTKT
+652 
-662 TLNTGES
+662 
-669 DTPEPSESQDPCDE
+669 
-683 NIKLTINKVW
+683 
-693 KDLNNFDHSRPNSIT
+693 
-708 VTISRTWK
+708 
-716 DKAGNEKTET
+716 
-726 VPRYESYKI
+726 
-735 EGSSDKSKWQ
+735 
-745 KVIKEL
+745 
-751 PAYTT
+751 
-756 DGDEIYYYTYSIT
+756 
-769 EAKVDGYTTTI
+769 
-780 DKSQDGFTFTITN
+780 
-793 RHFPGLP
+793 
-800 DTGGYG
+800 
-806 SYLIYL
+806 
-812 IAVLLFLVYFVMRYK
+812 
-827 KCKENK
+827 
-833 KAEKL
+833 

>member
-1 MAYTVRKLL
+1 MGYTVRKLL

-111 VEIPGDFD
+111 VEISEDSY
-119 YWGIIRHVMIQ
+119 YWGIIRYVIMQ

-144 THDSFNSFILKNN
+144 THDNFNTFILRNN

-164 DIIKFLSIMIENPV
+164 DIIKFLSVMIENPV

-223 SCVQYVVKFAILS
+223 SCVQYVVKFAILN
-236 EVEVY
+236 EMEIY

-284 RDIVHNILNGLL
+284 RDLIHNILNGLL

-332 TKEQLQEVGVIV
+332 TKEQLHEVGVIE
-344 GELMYLLPDALI
+344 GELMHLLPDALI

-378 QKEMEEVEDVIQRS
+378 QKEMEEIEEVIQRS

-417 ESYHEASRAI
+417 ESYYEASQAI
-427 KYIDI
+427 KYIEI

-449 LGFFQIFGE
+449 LGFFQIFGKV
-458 IDDVTELERYIPETL
+458 DDMTELERCIPETL
-473 KKSNISV
+473 KKLYLYDDEHKGE
-480 SLIKANRTKITD
+480 LITTLQMYLRNNQSIKKTAGAMFVHYRT
-492 SNVYGISYGYDVYA
+492 ISYRLE
-506 GGAGNDNDGDAKDG
+506 KIKQI
-520 RSGGFVGF
+520 SG
-528 NDEGLLKNNNMY
+528 
-540 YCDVVRGTK
+540 
-549 DLVGPF
+549 
-555 SGKSEL
+555 
-561 DTVYA
+561 
-566 FNSQEKVE
+566 
-574 GENNNYR
+574 
-581 IYRKLDQSLDQIEK
+581 I
-595 NNSILNSSHEKDDAS
+595 
-610 GWDIYTIGH
+610 
-619 MNPVKTFETLKNA
+619 
-632 VLVSKGD
+632 
-639 SVKADLNAYESSA
+639 
-652 KAVLMSDTKT
+652 
-662 TLNTGES
+662 
-669 DTPEPSESQDPCDE
+669 
-683 NIKLTINKVW
+683 
-693 KDLNNFDHSRPNSIT
+693 NFDN
-708 VTISRTWK
+708 
-716 DKAGNEKTET
+716 ANE
-726 VPRYESYKI
+726 VLAVSNGLIIYKMLKEI
-735 EGSSDKSKWQ
+735 E
-745 KVIKEL
+745 
-751 PAYTT
+751 
-756 DGDEIYYYTYSIT
+756 
-769 EAKVDGYTTTI
+769 
-780 DKSQDGFTFTITN
+780 
-793 RHFPGLP
+793 
-800 DTGGYG
+800 
-806 SYLIYL
+806 
-812 IAVLLFLVYFVMRYK
+812 
-827 KCKENK
+827 
-833 KAEKL
+833 

>member
-101 KHCKKYEIPL
+101 KHCKKYKIPL
-111 VEIPGDFD
+111 VEISEDSY
-119 YWGIIRHVMIQ
+119 YWGIIRYVIMQ

-144 THDSFNSFILKNN
+144 THDNFNTFILNNN
-157 GSSNTAS
+157 GSCNTAS

-236 EVEVY
+236 EVEIY

-284 RDIVHNILNGLL
+284 RDLIHNILNGSL

-324 KKNVQRKY
+324 KNNVQSKY
-332 TKEQLQEVGVIV
+332 TKEQLHEVGVIE
-344 GELMYLLPDALI
+344 GELKHLLPDALI

-449 LGFFQIFGE
+449 LGFFQIFSE

-473 KKSNISV
+473 KKLYEYDDEHKGELIPTLQMFLSNNQS
-480 SLIKANRTKITD
+480 IKKTAGAMFVHYRT
-492 SNVYGISYGYDVYA
+492 ISYRLE
-506 GGAGNDNDGDAKDG
+506 KIKQI
-520 RSGGFVGF
+520 SG
-528 NDEGLLKNNNMY
+528 
-540 YCDVVRGTK
+540 
-549 DLVGPF
+549 
-555 SGKSEL
+555 
-561 DTVYA
+561 
-566 FNSQEKVE
+566 
-574 GENNNYR
+574 
-581 IYRKLDQSLDQIEK
+581 I
-595 NNSILNSSHEKDDAS
+595 
-610 GWDIYTIGH
+610 
-619 MNPVKTFETLKNA
+619 
-632 VLVSKGD
+632 
-639 SVKADLNAYESSA
+639 
-652 KAVLMSDTKT
+652 
-662 TLNTGES
+662 
-669 DTPEPSESQDPCDE
+669 
-683 NIKLTINKVW
+683 
-693 KDLNNFDHSRPNSIT
+693 NFDN
-708 VTISRTWK
+708 
-716 DKAGNEKTET
+716 ANE
-726 VPRYESYKI
+726 VLAVSNGLIIYKMLKEI
-735 EGSSDKSKWQ
+735 E
-745 KVIKEL
+745 
-751 PAYTT
+751 
-756 DGDEIYYYTYSIT
+756 
-769 EAKVDGYTTTI
+769 
-780 DKSQDGFTFTITN
+780 
-793 RHFPGLP
+793 
-800 DTGGYG
+800 
-806 SYLIYL
+806 
-812 IAVLLFLVYFVMRYK
+812 
-827 KCKENK
+827 
-833 KAEKL
+833 

>member
-1 MAYTVRKLL
+1 MGYTVRKLL

-111 VEIPGDFD
+111 VEIPEDLY
-119 YWGIIRHVMIQ
+119 YWGIIRYVIMQ

-144 THDSFNSFILKNN
+144 THDNFNTFILNNN
-157 GSSNTAS
+157 GSCNTAS
-164 DIIKFLSIMIENPV
+164 DIIKFLSVMIENPV

-223 SCVQYVVKFAILS
+223 SCVQYVVKFAILN
-236 EVEVY
+236 EMEIY

-284 RDIVHNILNGLL
+284 RDLIHNILNGLL

-332 TKEQLQEVGVIV
+332 TKEQLHEVGVIV

-473 KKSNISV
+473 KKLYLYDDEHKGE
-480 SLIKANRTKITD
+480 LITTLQMYLRNKQSIRKTADAMFVHYRT
-492 SNVYGISYGYDVYA
+492 ISYRLEKIKQISGINFDNANEVLAVSNGLIIYKMLA
-506 GGAGNDNDGDAKDG
+506 PLIGNILVMVNKACGVEDDMVMDMI
-520 RSGGFVGF
+520 FI
-528 NDEGLLKNNNMY
+528 NMRT
-540 YCDVVRGTK
+540 DHIFI
-549 DLVGPF
+549 F
-555 SGKSEL
+555 SFQ
-561 DTVYA
+561 Y
-566 FNSQEKVE
+566 F
-574 GENNNYR
+574 
-581 IYRKLDQSLDQIEK
+581 
-595 NNSILNSSHEKDDAS
+595 
-610 GWDIYTIGH
+610 
-619 MNPVKTFETLKNA
+619 
-632 VLVSKGD
+632 VSK
-639 SVKADLNAYESSA
+639 L
-652 KAVLMSDTKT
+652 
-662 TLNTGES
+662 
-669 DTPEPSESQDPCDE
+669 
-683 NIKLTINKVW
+683 
-693 KDLNNFDHSRPNSIT
+693 
-708 VTISRTWK
+708 
-716 DKAGNEKTET
+716 
-726 VPRYESYKI
+726 
-735 EGSSDKSKWQ
+735 
-745 KVIKEL
+745 L
-751 PAYTT
+751 P
-756 DGDEIYYYTYSIT
+756 
-769 EAKVDGYTTTI
+769 
-780 DKSQDGFTFTITN
+780 
-793 RHFPGLP
+793 
-800 DTGGYG
+800 
-806 SYLIYL
+806 
-812 IAVLLFLVYFVMRYK
+812 
-827 KCKENK
+827 
-833 KAEKL
+833 

>member
-54 SFQVYLSCSDRE
+54 SFPVYLSCSDRE

-111 VEIPGDFD
+111 LEIPEDSY
-119 YWGIIRHVMIQ
+119 YWGIIRYVIMQ
-130 VFDKDTAR
+130 VFDKATAR

-144 THDSFNSFILKNN
+144 THDSFNTFILKNN

-164 DIIKFLSIMIENPV
+164 DIIKFLSVMIENPV

-236 EVEVY
+236 EVEIY

-269 FLSEFAQDEVKKKYQ
+269 FLSEFAQNEMKKKYQ
-284 RDIVHNILNGLL
+284 RDIIHNILNGLL

-344 GELMYLLPDALI
+344 GELTYLLPDAFI

-473 KKSNISV
+473 KKLYLYDDEHKGE
-480 SLIKANRTKITD
+480 LITTLQMYLRNNQSIKKTADAMFVHYRT
-492 SNVYGISYGYDVYA
+492 ISYRLE
-506 GGAGNDNDGDAKDG
+506 KIKQI
-520 RSGGFVGF
+520 SGINF
-528 NDEGLLKNNNMY
+528 NDANEVLAVSNGLIIYKMLK
-540 YCDVVRGTK
+540 
-549 DLVGPF
+549 
-555 SGKSEL
+555 E
-561 DTVYA
+561 
-566 FNSQEKVE
+566 
-574 GENNNYR
+574 
-581 IYRKLDQSLDQIEK
+581 IE
-595 NNSILNSSHEKDDAS
+595 
-610 GWDIYTIGH
+610 
-619 MNPVKTFETLKNA
+619 
-632 VLVSKGD
+632 
-639 SVKADLNAYESSA
+639 
-652 KAVLMSDTKT
+652 
-662 TLNTGES
+662 
-669 DTPEPSESQDPCDE
+669 
-683 NIKLTINKVW
+683 
-693 KDLNNFDHSRPNSIT
+693 
-708 VTISRTWK
+708 
-716 DKAGNEKTET
+716 
-726 VPRYESYKI
+726 
-735 EGSSDKSKWQ
+735 
-745 KVIKEL
+745 
-751 PAYTT
+751 
-756 DGDEIYYYTYSIT
+756 
-769 EAKVDGYTTTI
+769 
-780 DKSQDGFTFTITN
+780 
-793 RHFPGLP
+793 
-800 DTGGYG
+800 
-806 SYLIYL
+806 
-812 IAVLLFLVYFVMRYK
+812 
-827 KCKENK
+827 
-833 KAEKL
+833 

>member
-111 VEIPGDFD
+111 VEISEDSY
-119 YWGIIRHVMIQ
+119 YWGIIRYVIMQ

-144 THDSFNSFILKNN
+144 THDNFNTFILNNN
-157 GSSNTAS
+157 GSCNTAS
-164 DIIKFLSIMIENPV
+164 DIIKFLSVMIENPV

-190 TNSDNSKLILSDEI
+190 TNLDNSKLILSDEI

-236 EVEVY
+236 EVEIY

-284 RDIVHNILNGLL
+284 RDIIHNILNGLL

-332 TKEQLQEVGVIV
+332 TKEQLHEVGVIV

-427 KYIDI
+427 KYIEI
-432 IRLVTGDKNK
+432 IRQVTGDKNK

-473 KKSNISV
+473 KKLYLYDDEHKGE
-480 SLIKANRTKITD
+480 LITTLQMYLRNKQSIRKTADAMFVHYRT
-492 SNVYGISYGYDVYA
+492 ISYRLE
-506 GGAGNDNDGDAKDG
+506 KIKQI
-520 RSGGFVGF
+520 SG
-528 NDEGLLKNNNMY
+528 
-540 YCDVVRGTK
+540 
-549 DLVGPF
+549 
-555 SGKSEL
+555 
-561 DTVYA
+561 
-566 FNSQEKVE
+566 
-574 GENNNYR
+574 
-581 IYRKLDQSLDQIEK
+581 I
-595 NNSILNSSHEKDDAS
+595 
-610 GWDIYTIGH
+610 
-619 MNPVKTFETLKNA
+619 
-632 VLVSKGD
+632 
-639 SVKADLNAYESSA
+639 
-652 KAVLMSDTKT
+652 
-662 TLNTGES
+662 
-669 DTPEPSESQDPCDE
+669 
-683 NIKLTINKVW
+683 
-693 KDLNNFDHSRPNSIT
+693 NFDN
-708 VTISRTWK
+708 
-716 DKAGNEKTET
+716 ANE
-726 VPRYESYKI
+726 VLAVSNGLIIYKMLKEI
-735 EGSSDKSKWQ
+735 E
-745 KVIKEL
+745 
-751 PAYTT
+751 
-756 DGDEIYYYTYSIT
+756 
-769 EAKVDGYTTTI
+769 
-780 DKSQDGFTFTITN
+780 
-793 RHFPGLP
+793 
-800 DTGGYG
+800 
-806 SYLIYL
+806 
-812 IAVLLFLVYFVMRYK
+812 
-827 KCKENK
+827 
-833 KAEKL
+833 

>member
-81 FIVKK
+81 FIVKE

-111 VEIPGDFD
+111 VEISEDSY
-119 YWGIIRHVMIQ
+119 YWGIIRYVMIQ

-144 THDSFNSFILKNN
+144 THDSFNTFILKNN

-236 EVEVY
+236 EVEIY

-302 EAAAQLGMKESDT
+302 EAASQLGMKESDT

-473 KKSNISV
+473 KKLYLYDDEHKGE
-480 SLIKANRTKITD
+480 LITTLQMYLRNNQSIKKTAGAMFVHYRT
-492 SNVYGISYGYDVYA
+492 ISYRLE
-506 GGAGNDNDGDAKDG
+506 KIKQI
-520 RSGGFVGF
+520 SGINF
-528 NDEGLLKNNNMY
+528 
-540 YCDVVRGTK
+540 
-549 DLVGPF
+549 
-555 SGKSEL
+555 
-561 DTVYA
+561 
-566 FNSQEKVE
+566 
-574 GENNNYR
+574 
-581 IYRKLDQSLDQIEK
+581 
-595 NNSILNSSHEKDDAS
+595 DDANEVLAVS
-610 GWDIYTIGH
+610 NGLIIYK
-619 MNPVKTFETLKNA
+619 MLK
-632 VLVSKGD
+632 
-639 SVKADLNAYESSA
+639 E
-652 KAVLMSDTKT
+652 
-662 TLNTGES
+662 
-669 DTPEPSESQDPCDE
+669 
-683 NIKLTINKVW
+683 
-693 KDLNNFDHSRPNSIT
+693 
-708 VTISRTWK
+708 
-716 DKAGNEKTET
+716 
-726 VPRYESYKI
+726 I
-735 EGSSDKSKWQ
+735 E
-745 KVIKEL
+745 
-751 PAYTT
+751 
-756 DGDEIYYYTYSIT
+756 
-769 EAKVDGYTTTI
+769 
-780 DKSQDGFTFTITN
+780 
-793 RHFPGLP
+793 
-800 DTGGYG
+800 
-806 SYLIYL
+806 
-812 IAVLLFLVYFVMRYK
+812 
-827 KCKENK
+827 
-833 KAEKL
+833 

>member
-54 SFQVYLSCSDRE
+54 SFQVYLSCNDRE

-111 VEIPGDFD
+111 VEISEDLH
-119 YWGIIRHVMIQ
+119 YWGIIRYVIMQ
-130 VFDKDTAR
+130 VFDKATAR

-144 THDSFNSFILKNN
+144 THDNFNAFILNNN
-157 GSSNTAS
+157 GSCNTAS
-164 DIIKFLSIMIENPV
+164 DIIKFLSVMIENPV

-223 SCVQYVVKFAILS
+223 SCVQYVVKFAILN
-236 EVEVY
+236 EMEIY

-284 RDIVHNILNGLL
+284 RDLIHNILNGLL

-442 SVVHYSN
+442 SVVYYSN

-473 KKSNISV
+473 KKLYLYDDEHKGE
-480 SLIKANRTKITD
+480 LITTLQM
-492 SNVYGISYGYDVYA
+492 Y
-506 GGAGNDNDGDAKDG
+506 
-520 RSGGFVGF
+520 
-528 NDEGLLKNNNMY
+528 LKNNQSIKKTADEMFVHY
-540 YCDVVRGTK
+540 RTISYRLEK
-549 DLVGPF
+549 IKQI
-555 SGKSEL
+555 SGIN
-561 DTVYA
+561 
-566 FNSQEKVE
+566 F
-574 GENNNYR
+574 
-581 IYRKLDQSLDQIEK
+581 
-595 NNSILNSSHEKDDAS
+595 DDANEVLAVS
-610 GWDIYTIGH
+610 NGLIIYK
-619 MNPVKTFETLKNA
+619 MLK
-632 VLVSKGD
+632 
-639 SVKADLNAYESSA
+639 E
-652 KAVLMSDTKT
+652 
-662 TLNTGES
+662 
-669 DTPEPSESQDPCDE
+669 
-683 NIKLTINKVW
+683 
-693 KDLNNFDHSRPNSIT
+693 
-708 VTISRTWK
+708 
-716 DKAGNEKTET
+716 
-726 VPRYESYKI
+726 I
-735 EGSSDKSKWQ
+735 E
-745 KVIKEL
+745 
-751 PAYTT
+751 
-756 DGDEIYYYTYSIT
+756 
-769 EAKVDGYTTTI
+769 
-780 DKSQDGFTFTITN
+780 
-793 RHFPGLP
+793 
-800 DTGGYG
+800 
-806 SYLIYL
+806 
-812 IAVLLFLVYFVMRYK
+812 
-827 KCKENK
+827 
-833 KAEKL
+833 

>member
-111 VEIPGDFD
+111 VEISEDSY
-119 YWGIIRHVMIQ
+119 YWGIIRYVMIQ

-144 THDSFNSFILKNN
+144 THDSFNTFILKNN

-183 NLNCMVS
+183 DLNCMVS

-236 EVEVY
+236 EVEIY

-269 FLSEFAQDEVKKKYQ
+269 FLSEFAQNEVKKTYQ
-284 RDIVHNILNGLL
+284 RDLIHNILNGLL

-332 TKEQLQEVGVIV
+332 TKEQLHEVGVIV

-417 ESYHEASRAI
+417 ESYYEASQAI
-427 KYIDI
+427 KYIEI
-432 IRLVTGDKNK
+432 IRQVTGDKNK

-473 KKSNISV
+473 KKLYLYDDEHKGE
-480 SLIKANRTKITD
+480 LITTLQMYLRNNQSIKKTAGAMFVHYRT
-492 SNVYGISYGYDVYA
+492 ISYRLE
-506 GGAGNDNDGDAKDG
+506 K
-520 RSGGFVGF
+520 
-528 NDEGLLKNNNMY
+528 K
-540 YCDVVRGTK
+540 K
-549 DLVGPF
+549 QI
-555 SGKSEL
+555 SE
-561 DTVYA
+561 
-566 FNSQEKVE
+566 
-574 GENNNYR
+574 
-581 IYRKLDQSLDQIEK
+581 I
-595 NNSILNSSHEKDDAS
+595 
-610 GWDIYTIGH
+610 
-619 MNPVKTFETLKNA
+619 
-632 VLVSKGD
+632 
-639 SVKADLNAYESSA
+639 
-652 KAVLMSDTKT
+652 
-662 TLNTGES
+662 
-669 DTPEPSESQDPCDE
+669 
-683 NIKLTINKVW
+683 
-693 KDLNNFDHSRPNSIT
+693 NFDN
-708 VTISRTWK
+708 
-716 DKAGNEKTET
+716 ANE
-726 VPRYESYKI
+726 VLAVSNGLIIYKMLKEI
-735 EGSSDKSKWQ
+735 E
-745 KVIKEL
+745 
-751 PAYTT
+751 
-756 DGDEIYYYTYSIT
+756 
-769 EAKVDGYTTTI
+769 
-780 DKSQDGFTFTITN
+780 
-793 RHFPGLP
+793 
-800 DTGGYG
+800 
-806 SYLIYL
+806 
-812 IAVLLFLVYFVMRYK
+812 
-827 KCKENK
+827 
-833 KAEKL
+833 

>member
-54 SFQVYLSCSDRE
+54 SFQVYLSCNNRE

-111 VEIPGDFD
+111 VEIPEDLY
-119 YWGIIRHVMIQ
+119 YWGIIRHVMMQ

-144 THDSFNSFILKNN
+144 THDNFNAFILNNN
-157 GSSNTAS
+157 GSCNTAS
-164 DIIKFLSIMIENPV
+164 DIIKFLSVMIENPV

-223 SCVQYVVKFAILS
+223 SCVQYVVKFAILN
-236 EVEVY
+236 EMEIY
-241 ITITEENRELTELDY
+241 ITITEENRELIELDY

-378 QKEMEEVEDVIQRS
+378 QKEMEEIEEVIQRN
-392 ILYRKKDTDFQIGI
+392 ILHRKKDTDFQIGI

-417 ESYHEASRAI
+417 ESYHEASQAI
-427 KYIDI
+427 KYIEI
-432 IRLVTGDKNK
+432 IRQVTGDKNK
-442 SVVHYSN
+442 SVVNYSN
-449 LGFFQIFGE
+449 LGFFQIFGKV
-458 IDDVTELERYIPETL
+458 DDMTELERYIPETL
-473 KKSNISV
+473 KKLYLYDDEHKGE
-480 SLIKANRTKITD
+480 LITTLQMYLRNNQSIKKTAGAMFVHYRT
-492 SNVYGISYGYDVYA
+492 ISYRLE
-506 GGAGNDNDGDAKDG
+506 KIKQI
-520 RSGGFVGF
+520 SG
-528 NDEGLLKNNNMY
+528 
-540 YCDVVRGTK
+540 
-549 DLVGPF
+549 
-555 SGKSEL
+555 
-561 DTVYA
+561 
-566 FNSQEKVE
+566 
-574 GENNNYR
+574 
-581 IYRKLDQSLDQIEK
+581 I
-595 NNSILNSSHEKDDAS
+595 
-610 GWDIYTIGH
+610 
-619 MNPVKTFETLKNA
+619 
-632 VLVSKGD
+632 
-639 SVKADLNAYESSA
+639 
-652 KAVLMSDTKT
+652 
-662 TLNTGES
+662 
-669 DTPEPSESQDPCDE
+669 
-683 NIKLTINKVW
+683 
-693 KDLNNFDHSRPNSIT
+693 NFDN
-708 VTISRTWK
+708 
-716 DKAGNEKTET
+716 ANE
-726 VPRYESYKI
+726 VLAVSNGLIIYKMLKEI
-735 EGSSDKSKWQ
+735 E
-745 KVIKEL
+745 
-751 PAYTT
+751 
-756 DGDEIYYYTYSIT
+756 
-769 EAKVDGYTTTI
+769 
-780 DKSQDGFTFTITN
+780 
-793 RHFPGLP
+793 
-800 DTGGYG
+800 
-806 SYLIYL
+806 
-812 IAVLLFLVYFVMRYK
+812 
-827 KCKENK
+827 
-833 KAEKL
+833 

>member
-54 SFQVYLSCSDRE
+54 SFQVYLSCNDRE

-111 VEIPGDFD
+111 VEISEDLH
-119 YWGIIRHVMIQ
+119 YWGIIRYVIMQ
-130 VFDKDTAR
+130 VFDKATAR

-144 THDSFNSFILKNN
+144 THDNFNAFILNNN
-157 GSSNTAS
+157 GLCNTAS
-164 DIIKFLSIMIENPV
+164 NIIKFLSVMIENPV

-190 TNSDNSKLILSDEI
+190 TNSDNSKLISSDEI

-223 SCVQYVVKFAILS
+223 SCVQYVVKFAILN
-236 EVEVY
+236 EMEIY

-269 FLSEFAQDEVKKKYQ
+269 FLSEFAQDEVKKTYQ
-284 RDIVHNILNGLL
+284 RDLIHNILNGLL

-417 ESYHEASRAI
+417 ESYYEASQAI
-427 KYIDI
+427 KYIEI
-432 IRLVTGDKNK
+432 IRQVTGDKNK
-442 SVVHYSN
+442 SVVQYSN
-449 LGFFQIFGE
+449 LGFFQIFGKV
-458 IDDVTELERYIPETL
+458 DDMTELERCIPETL
-473 KKSNISV
+473 KKLYLYDDEHKGE
-480 SLIKANRTKITD
+480 LITTLQM
-492 SNVYGISYGYDVYA
+492 Y
-506 GGAGNDNDGDAKDG
+506 
-520 RSGGFVGF
+520 
-528 NDEGLLKNNNMY
+528 LKNNQSIKKTADEMFVHY
-540 YCDVVRGTK
+540 RTISYRLEK
-549 DLVGPF
+549 IKQI
-555 SGKSEL
+555 SGIN
-561 DTVYA
+561 
-566 FNSQEKVE
+566 F
-574 GENNNYR
+574 
-581 IYRKLDQSLDQIEK
+581 
-595 NNSILNSSHEKDDAS
+595 DDANEVLAVS
-610 GWDIYTIGH
+610 NGLIIYK
-619 MNPVKTFETLKNA
+619 MLK
-632 VLVSKGD
+632 
-639 SVKADLNAYESSA
+639 E
-652 KAVLMSDTKT
+652 
-662 TLNTGES
+662 
-669 DTPEPSESQDPCDE
+669 
-683 NIKLTINKVW
+683 
-693 KDLNNFDHSRPNSIT
+693 
-708 VTISRTWK
+708 
-716 DKAGNEKTET
+716 
-726 VPRYESYKI
+726 I
-735 EGSSDKSKWQ
+735 E
-745 KVIKEL
+745 
-751 PAYTT
+751 
-756 DGDEIYYYTYSIT
+756 
-769 EAKVDGYTTTI
+769 
-780 DKSQDGFTFTITN
+780 
-793 RHFPGLP
+793 
-800 DTGGYG
+800 
-806 SYLIYL
+806 
-812 IAVLLFLVYFVMRYK
+812 
-827 KCKENK
+827 
-833 KAEKL
+833 